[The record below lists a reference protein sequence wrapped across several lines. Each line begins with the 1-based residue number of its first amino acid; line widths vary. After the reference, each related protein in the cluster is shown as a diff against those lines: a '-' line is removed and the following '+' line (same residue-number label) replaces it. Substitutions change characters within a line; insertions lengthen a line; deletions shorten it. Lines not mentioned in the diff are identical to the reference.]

1 MYWLVMPELDGA
13 VHFGLVEILCF
24 IGIGGI
30 CMATM
35 MRLLSKHALRPVHDP
50 RVMESL
56 AFENF

>member
-1 MYWLVMPELDGA
+1 
-13 VHFGLVEILCF
+13 
-24 IGIGGI
+24 
-30 CMATM
+30 MATM